1 MAHFAAPGSYC
12 GAKRGDFEF
21 RYFDEFPALKASRR
35 QYATDHRASF
45 DFTKA
50 ALALEG

>member
-21 RYFDEFPALKASRR
+21 RYFDEFPSSPSKPTVGNMQPIGGHLLISLR
-35 QYATDHRASF
+35 
-45 DFTKA
+45 
-50 ALALEG
+50 LP